1 MKLFTPEKAELL
13 NVTSVAAHRD
23 GIIIHG
29 RIMGAMPMKAV
40 LTPQELRHTFRL
52 FGPKLYWTLL
62 VMLFKRGPR
71 PSKVRALP

>member
-13 NVTSVAAHRD
+13 NVTAVAAHRD

-40 LTPQELRHTFRL
+40 LTPQELRRTFQL

-62 VMLFKRGPR
+62 LMLFKRGPR
-71 PSKVRALP
+71 PSNAKAVP

>member
-13 NVTSVAAHRD
+13 NVTAVAPHRD
-23 GIIIHG
+23 GLIIHG

-40 LTPQELRHTFRL
+40 LTPQELRQTFRL

-62 VMLFKRGPR
+62 LMLFKRGPR
-71 PSKVRALP
+71 RPDAKLPP

>member
-13 NVTSVAAHRD
+13 NVTAVAAHRD

-40 LTPQELRHTFRL
+40 LTPQELRRTFQL

-62 VMLFKRGPR
+62 VMLFRRGPQ
-71 PSKVRALP
+71 PAKAKTAP

>member
-13 NVTSVAAHRD
+13 NVTTVAVHRD

-40 LTPQELRHTFRL
+40 LTPQELRRTFKL
-52 FGPKLYWTLL
+52 FGPKIYWTLL
-62 VMLFKRGPR
+62 TMLFKRGPQ
-71 PSKVRALP
+71 PAKGKAVT

>member
-13 NVTSVAAHRD
+13 NVTSIAPHRD
-23 GIIIHG
+23 

-40 LTPQELRHTFRL
+40 LTPQELRRTFAL

-62 VMLFKRGPR
+62 VMLFRRGPK
-71 PSKVRALP
+71 PVKAKAVP

>member
-13 NVTSVAAHRD
+13 NVTAIAAHRD

-40 LTPQELRHTFRL
+40 LTPQELRRTFQL
-52 FGPKLYWTLL
+52 FGPKLCWTLL
-62 VMLFKRGPR
+62 MMLFKRGPQ
-71 PSKVRALP
+71 PFQTKAPP

>member
-13 NVTSVAAHRD
+13 NVTAIAPHRD
-23 GIIIHG
+23 GLIIHG

-40 LTPQELRHTFRL
+40 LTPQELRRTFQL

-71 PSKVRALP
+71 SAKTKATT